1 MWMLTNAALAIIIEN
16 ISGTETNAEQVETEL
31 RARQNAYFTFIL
43 WATFGLSA
51 VRFLGV
57 RPCVTILRRR
67 RIQCSHGFHV
77 VLVVLLQAQH
87 L

>member
-1 MWMLTNAALAIIIEN
+1 MWMLTNAGLAIMIEN
-16 ISGTETNAEQVETEL
+16 ISGLETNSQKVETEL
-31 RARQNAYFTFIL
+31 RARQDAYFRFIL

-67 RIQCSHGFHV
+67 KIQC
-77 VLVVLLQAQH
+77 
-87 L
+87 